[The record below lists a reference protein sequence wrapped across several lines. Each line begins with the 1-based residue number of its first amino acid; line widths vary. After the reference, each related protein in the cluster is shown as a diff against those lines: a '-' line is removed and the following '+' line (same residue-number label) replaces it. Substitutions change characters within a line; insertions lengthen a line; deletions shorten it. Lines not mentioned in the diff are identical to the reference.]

1 MRSTAQP
8 TILKIPTQL
17 TRHIRGSWPTVHRT
31 HTTRARLRP
40 ASTTSTP
47 LMRHRTRM
55 NHHTRCITSH
65 PLVDTPILQHSSH
78 QTIMLQK
85 AATKTRFMRRTTF
98 SSTRKR
104 RSRRRSGRQSSR
116 PRRRLF
122 SSVMAQSAGLR
133 SALDRQRSISL

>member
-1 MRSTAQP
+1 MLIS
-8 TILKIPTQL
+8 
-17 TRHIRGSWPTVHRT
+17 
-31 HTTRARLRP
+31 
-40 ASTTSTP
+40 
-47 LMRHRTRM
+47 
-55 NHHTRCITSH
+55 
-65 PLVDTPILQHSSH
+65 QHSSH

-104 RSRRRSGRQSSR
+104 RSRRHSGRQSSR